1 MQAMSA
7 SPTPSGAALQTSS
20 TAGGPVPEIEARHVA
35 HVLAE
40 RLAVRQDGPAM
51 RYLASGTWRE
61 IGWKELSEKVL
72 ALAAALVDAGVADG
86 DRVAILSPNRPEW
99 TIADLAI
106 LHVRGVSVPIHATS
120 SEAQVEFILRDS
132 GARTAFVA
140 PGDGCSKAAAV
151 IRNGVGLDRVVVFG
165 EGPLPEDPRFVSF
178 GEMLEAGRRSGRS
191 GEVEERLGRG
201 SADDLLT
208 LLYTSGTTG
217 EPKGV
222 MLPHSAFSLTCTYH
236 DRRLPPIGADD
247 VSLCFLPLS
256 HIFERAWTFYILYR
270 GAVTAYCED
279 PKTVSEVLPVVR
291 PTLMCAVPRL
301 YEKAYTKIQ
310 GMVAS
315 SPAPKRALFRW
326 AVRQGTAVSLRRR
339 NGLAVPPFLAARH
352 AFADRLV
359 LSKIRARFGG
369 RPRLFP
375 CAGAPLSPEIEEFF
389 HAVGV
394 FVCQGYGLTE
404 TTATVSC
411 HDPARFHVGT
421 VGTPLPGVEVRIS
434 EEGEVLVKGRTV
446 MKGYW
451 NRPEETAA
459 AFRDGWLRTGDAGEL
474 CEDGTLKITD
484 RIKDL
489 IKTAGGRYVAPQHVE
504 TTIGADPLVEQVAV
518 IGEGRKYVTA
528 LVVPAFEALEK
539 WARAAGIAFSGR
551 DDLVRNE
558 RVLDMIKRVI
568 EERTKDLAPWEKVRK
583 FALLTREFSVEGGS
597 MTPTQKVRR
606 RAAAELYRDQIEAMY
621 AGE

>member
-1 MQAMSA
+1 MAAPQIASSPAPRSSSAPASQA
-7 SPTPSGAALQTSS
+7 
-20 TAGGPVPEIEARHVA
+20 AGIEARHVA
-35 HVLAE
+35 HVMDEKLGE
-40 RLAVRQDGPAM
+40 RGDGTAL
-51 RYLASGTWRE
+51 RYLDAGQWRDISWRE
-61 IGWKELSEKVL
+61 LTGRVRDLSS
-72 ALAAALVDAGVADG
+72 ALVEAGVAEG
-86 DRVAILSPNRPEW
+86 DRVAILAANRPEW
-99 TIADLAI
+99 TMSDLAI
-106 LHVRGVSVPIHATS
+106 LRVRGVSVPIHATS
-120 SEAQVEFILRDS
+120 SASQVAFILKDS
-132 GARTAFVA
+132 GARFVFV
-140 PGDGCSKAAAV
+140 DGGEPLAKVVAAIEA
-151 IRNGVGLDRVVVFG
+151 GVPIERVVVFG
-165 EGPLPEDPRFVSF
+165 GGALPEGAAFA
-178 GEMLEAGRRSGRS
+178 GLEETLARGRAAKLED
-191 GEVEERLGRG
+191 EVAARLSR
-201 SADDLLT
+201 ATPDDLLT

-222 MLPHSAFSLTCTYH
+222 MLPHSAFTVTCTYH
-236 DRRLPPIGADD
+236 DLRLPPIGPDD

-279 PKTVSEVLPVVR
+279 PKKVSEVLPQVR

-310 GMVAS
+310 ERVRS
-315 SPAPKRALFRW
+315 SSAPKRVLFRW
-326 AVRQGTAVSLRRR
+326 AIGTGHAVSLRRR
-339 NGLAVPPFLAARH
+339 AGEAVPQLLALRH
-352 AFADRLV
+352 ALADRLV
-359 LSKIRARFGG
+359 LAKIRAAFGG

-375 CAGAPLSPEIEEFF
+375 CAGAPLAPEIEEFF
-389 HAVGV
+389 HSVGV

-404 TTATVSC
+404 TTATVTC
-411 HDPARFHVGT
+411 HDPSRFHVGT
-421 VGTPLPGVEVRIS
+421 VGSPLPGVEVRIS
-434 EEGEVLVKGRTV
+434 EQGEVLVKGRTV

-459 AFRDGWLRTGDAGEL
+459 VLRDGWLRTGDAGEI

-518 IGEGRKYVTA
+518 IGEGRSYVTA

-539 WARAAGIAFSGR
+539 WARAAGISFAGR
-551 DDLVRNE
+551 DELVRNE
-558 RVLDMIKRVI
+558 RVLDLIKRTI

-583 FALLTREFSVEGGS
+583 FSLLTKEFSVEGGS

-606 RAAAELYRDQIEAMY
+606 RAAAELYKDRIEEMY
-621 AGE
+621 TGN